1 MAPLRHTESAEFG
14 VLLLGP
20 VLVRGDAG
28 EVAIRGA
35 CRLAL
40 VSLLALQAGERVSGD
55 ELIDGIWGDEPPLQA
70 RHALHV
76 FVSTLRA
83 GLGSDAIE
91 THRGSYRLHV
101 DPSRVDALRFRS
113 IVRRLNG
120 DRSVQAL
127 DELRTALGL
136 WRGPALGG
144 VADSS
149 RLSAVAAALEE
160 ERVEALERRMGI
172 ELDLGG
178 GAELLGELT
187 ELVAANPLREHL
199 RAQLMTA
206 LYRDGRQVDALTCYR
221 DARELLRGSLGLE
234 PGPELRELEQAILRQ
249 DPALAARPIRA
260 TGDELVRI
268 AYALLAL
275 AAAIGTAGPPA
286 G

>member
-1 MAPLRHTESAEFG
+1 MAPLRHTEKTEFG

-20 VLVRGDAG
+20 VRVHSDAG
-28 EVAIRGA
+28 EVVVRGA
-35 CRLAL
+35 RPLAL

-83 GLGSDAIE
+83 GLGSAAIE
-91 THRGSYRLHV
+91 TRRGSYRLRV
-101 DPSRVDALRFRS
+101 DPDRVDALRFRS
-113 IVRRLNG
+113 IVRSLNG
-120 DRSVQAL
+120 DHSAQAL
-127 DELRTALGL
+127 GELRAALGL
-136 WRGPALGG
+136 WRGSALGG
-144 VADSS
+144 AADSV
-149 RLSAVAAALEE
+149 RLRAVAAALEE
-160 ERVEALERRMGI
+160 ERVEALERRMDI

-187 ELVAANPLREHL
+187 ELVAANPLRERL

-206 LYRDGRQVDALTCYR
+206 LYRDGRQVDALACYR
-221 DARELLRGSLGLE
+221 EARELLSGRLGLE

-249 DPALAARPIRA
+249 DPALAPRPIRA
-260 TGDELVRI
+260 TGDELVRV

-275 AAAIGTAGPPA
+275 AAAVGAAGPP
-286 G
+286 GG

>member
-1 MAPLRHTESAEFG
+1 MARLRHRESAGFD

-20 VLVRGDAG
+20 VRVSDEAG
-28 EVAIRGA
+28 EVIIRGA
-35 CRLAL
+35 RPLAL

-55 ELIDGIWGDEPPLQA
+55 DLIDGIWSDEPPSQA

-83 GLGSDAIE
+83 GLGSAAIE
-91 THRGSYRLHV
+91 THRGSYRLRV

-113 IVRRLNG
+113 IVRNLNG
-120 DRSVQAL
+120 DRSVRAL
-127 DELRTALGL
+127 EELREALGL

-144 VADSS
+144 AADSV
-149 RLSAVAAALEE
+149 RLRAVAAALEE
-160 ERVEALERRMGI
+160 ERVEALERRLDI
-172 ELDLGG
+172 ELNLGG

-206 LYRDGRQVDALTCYR
+206 LYRDGRQVEALACYR
-221 DARELLRGSLGLE
+221 KARELLSGPLGLE

-249 DPALAARPIRA
+249 DPVLEARPIRA
-260 TGDELVRI
+260 TGDELVRM

-275 AAAIGTAGPPA
+275 AAAIGAAGPPA
-286 G
+286 V